1 MRKLLT
7 LSLFAVLACAQT
19 AKYPSSIVTDGDLGV
34 ASNLANT
41 TLAAGITPSATSF
54 TVRSAAGIAANV
66 FLTLSNA
73 EIVKVCG
80 VTGTTIQVGDSSC
93 PNIDGRGFDGTTA
106 TYHSSGGA
114 VRSYPISKNHNQLAA
129 EVKAIQNTL
138 GVNLSN
144 VPGFNAPYRL
154 ATTYNFTPQSP
165 GGSLIAG
172 ANSITMTPV
181 PAGVNGS
188 DADHYLYVSGGVGAA
203 EACLIIGGSGVAGDA
218 SGQIIIQ
225 CAGPH
230 SGAWTVGPAAG
241 GIQEAI
247 CALPAAGGEVVVSHN
262 VTLYAN
268 VGKCGKTQPSVRKM
282 AGASVSG
289 AFTVLEQAADPSVIE
304 WSTGPQAI
312 SALLGMDNYRVSG
325 FSVFPEGH
333 DPWPPSYGA
342 GLSVQQAD
350 PTKLDMNNFFH
361 GIAVDVR
368 TSNPGPTNENAA
380 VLGFMTSYGGA
391 RPWGGDFHSIVPAAA
406 TAVPGIQV
414 GVQAET
420 ETEKVGVTEKYP
432 LLAVHRSTIGQR
444 ATSMLTLWS
453 DATSGADFLINT
465 NENVFKHEG
474 IVLRLADSTNPL
486 YRAFAVVNS
495 TNTAN
500 NWYAAKNGYMFSRGG
515 VSDIIHT
522 DGSTVAGWRI
532 YRVGEP
538 GAADQETLIIG
549 SDVNTPNA
557 FEITTGKA
565 GTGSTRPLIFS
576 IDGTERMRMDGT
588 AGVQIGTARFRSGAG
603 SPEGAVTGNIGDI
616 WLRTDGGAGTVLYVK
631 ESVGGGATG
640 WVAK

>member
-144 VPGFNAPYRL
+144 VPGFNAPYKL

-188 DADHYLYVSGGVGAA
+188 DTDHYLYVSGGVGAA

-230 SGAWTVGPAAG
+230 SGAWTVGPVAG
-241 GIQEAI
+241 GIQEGV
-247 CALPAAGGEVVVSHN
+247 CALPAAGGEVVVTSD

-268 VGKCGKTQPSVRKM
+268 VGWCGKTTVSVRKQP
-282 AGASVSG
+282 GATITG
-289 AFTVLEQAADPSVIE
+289 AYTVLGS
-304 WSTGPQAI
+304 
-312 SALLGMDNYRVSG
+312 M
-325 FSVFPEGH
+325 
-333 DPWPPSYGA
+333 PSYA
-342 GLSVQQAD
+342 GNETWFGTISYTPYIDQALGPGGMTIYPTLTSAGNRGMAYALQVQQSD
-350 PTKLDMNNFFH
+350 PTKITSPTFFN
-361 GIAVDVR
+361 GIGVDVHANTPKWYVEGV
-368 TSNPGPTNENAA
+368 TSNQNAA
-380 VLGFMTSYGGA
+380 FLGFMHSYKGA
-391 RPWGGDFHSIVPAAA
+391 DVFGGDFHAIVPATATAAPNYMVGAQLTLEINGDFPDYGQRIGALITSSSTVTPKIPATVGVYFGGDGGFNYLMANEQAAFTNEGILLWPAATVSADKSAYAVLNAAA
-406 TAVPGIQV
+406 TARPWFVDIAGRQV
-414 GVQAET
+414 TQS
-420 ETEKVGVTEKYP
+420 
-432 LLAVHRSTIGQR
+432 L
-444 ATSMLTLWS
+444 
-453 DATSGADFLINT
+453 
-465 NENVFKHEG
+465 
-474 IVLRLADSTNPL
+474 
-486 YRAFAVVNS
+486 
-495 TNTAN
+495 
-500 NWYAAKNGYMFSRGG
+500 
-515 VSDIIHT
+515 
-522 DGSTVAGWRI
+522 
-532 YRVGEP
+532 RVG
-538 GAADQETLIIG
+538 
-549 SDVNTPNA
+549 S
-557 FEITTGKA
+557 
-565 GTGSTRPLIFS
+565 
-576 IDGTERMRMDGT
+576 T
-588 AGVQIGTARFRSGAG
+588 AGVVTQ
-603 SPEGAVTGNIGDI
+603 VTGNGAIHFTGNTARIFDTY
-616 WLRTDGGAGTVLYVK
+616 RTPATSAEACFAGELSFSATYLYICAADNTWK
-631 ESVGGGATG
+631 RLLLEAF
-640 WVAK
+640 